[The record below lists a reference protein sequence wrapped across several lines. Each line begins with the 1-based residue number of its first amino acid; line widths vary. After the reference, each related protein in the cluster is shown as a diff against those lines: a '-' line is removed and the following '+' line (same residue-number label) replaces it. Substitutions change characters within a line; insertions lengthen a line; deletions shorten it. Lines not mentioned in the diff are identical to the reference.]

1 MKRIEDIEMMTPDE
15 LESAAMAE
23 DIQVPKGL
31 EERIEESL
39 AAKAALEAVHERPIV
54 RRAVYAFAAIAAIL
68 AAAVIIPRTDGVA
81 LKDTYDDPYLAY
93 AQVEA
98 TFQKMS
104 DKMAIGVELAAKAG
118 QTAEKP
124 AQIINKIS
132 K

>member
-39 AAKAALEAVHERPIV
+39 AAKTAAEAVHERPIV